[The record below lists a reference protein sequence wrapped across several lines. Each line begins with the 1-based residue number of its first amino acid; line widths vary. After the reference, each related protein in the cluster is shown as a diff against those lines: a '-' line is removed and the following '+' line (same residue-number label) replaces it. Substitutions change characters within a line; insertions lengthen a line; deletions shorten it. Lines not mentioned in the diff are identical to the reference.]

1 MVALWFGVTT
11 HRLRIKREDALWVIV
26 NFYRNQLSIFLK
38 FSVEIPLKPT
48 PGKGLPEMS
57 PLSLI
62 SQTRK
67 TEKVE
72 FSILPIF
79 LLDKENGL

>member
-1 MVALWFGVTT
+1 MTSMPASVTILISDC
-11 HRLRIKREDALWVIV
+11 RV
-26 NFYRNQLSIFLK
+26 QLYVFPA
-38 FSVEIPLKPT
+38 FSVEIALNPA

-62 SQTRK
+62 SRTRK

-72 FSILPIF
+72 LSILPIF